1 MKVGMIR
8 NVSVSTMNK
17 VQINDILEDEK
28 HSIVNK
34 ILGIMIVESFSD

>member
-17 VQINDILEDEK
+17 VQINDILEDEE
-28 HSIVNK
+28 HRIVNK